1 MKHRGLAKPEGK
13 RRAREIG
20 WRELVGLPDLG
31 IVSMRAKIDT
41 GARTSALHAA
51 EIERFE
57 RDGVDWVRFAP
68 LTGRKKE
75 LRFEAPI
82 VHHRHIKNTGGSSE
96 ERPII
101 ETTLVLG
108 RFRWVIE
115 VSLTNRDNME
125 FDLIVGRTAVRRYRM
140 VVNPGRSY
148 IAGLPLGPKAPAANA
163 ETARRT

>member
-1 MKHRGLAKPEGK
+1 MKRMGLRAAK
-13 RRAREIG
+13 RLRSSREIG
-20 WRELVGLPDLG
+20 WREHVGLPDLG
-31 IVSMRAKIDT
+31 VASVRAKIDT

-57 RDGVDWVRFAP
+57 RDGVTWVRFAP
-68 LTGRKKE
+68 LTGRKRE
-75 LRFEAPI
+75 QRCEAPI
-82 VHHRHIKNTGGSSE
+82 IHHRHIKNTGGSSE

-125 FDLIVGRTAVRRYRM
+125 FDLIVGRTAVRRHRL

-148 IAGLPLGPKAPAANA
+148 IAGLPLGPAGAEPASKLRAG
-163 ETARRT
+163 

>member
-1 MKHRGLAKPEGK
+1 MSDMK
-13 RRAREIG
+13 RRRLRGIEAARLSREIG
-20 WRELVGLPDLG
+20 WREYVGLPDLG
-31 IVSMRAKIDT
+31 VSSMRAKIDT

-51 EIERFE
+51 GIERFQ
-57 RDGVDWVRFAP
+57 RDGRDWVRFAP
-68 LTGRKKE
+68 LAGGQRE
-75 LRFEAPI
+75 RCEAPI

-108 RFRWVIE
+108 RYRWLVE

-148 IAGLPLGPKAPAANA
+148 IAGLPLGPAAA
-163 ETARRT
+163 VTSA

>member
-1 MKHRGLAKPEGK
+1 MRRRTVGVRDGSRGL
-13 RRAREIG
+13 REIG
-20 WRELVGLPDLG
+20 WREHVGLPDLG
-31 IVSMRAKIDT
+31 VSSMRAKIDT

-75 LRFEAPI
+75 LRCEAPI

-108 RFRWVIE
+108 RHRWLIE

-125 FDLIVGRTAVRRYRM
+125 FDLIVGRTAVRRHRM

-148 IAGLPLGPKAPAANA
+148 IAGPPLGPAAA
-163 ETARRT
+163 TSSA

>member
-1 MKHRGLAKPEGK
+1 MK
-13 RRAREIG
+13 RRNLVAAGRGRGFREIG
-20 WRELVGLPDLG
+20 WREYVGLPDLG
-31 IVSMRAKIDT
+31 VSSMRAKIDT

-51 EIERFE
+51 GIERFE
-57 RDGVDWVRFAP
+57 RDGIDWVRFSP
-68 LTGRKKE
+68 LTGRKGE
-75 LRFEAPI
+75 LRCEAPL
-82 VHHRHIKNTGGSSE
+82 VQHRHIKNTGGSSE

-108 RFRWVIE
+108 RYRWLIE

-148 IAGLPLGPKAPAANA
+148 IAGLPLGPTAVAASA
-163 ETARRT
+163 